1 MLGLQHSFLLRFSFS
16 TTLSDSFLDENI
28 GFSSWHPETKIC
40 YLDPKMRQTE
50 LEAIIKSAVI
60 MGV

>member
-1 MLGLQHSFLLRFSFS
+1 MKILAFRPD
-16 TTLSDSFLDENI
+16 TLS
-28 GFSSWHPETKIC
+28 ETKIC